1 MGIRD
6 GRPPQAAAVD
16 AVKHDRVSQTA
27 FYVTTPIYYI
37 SGNPHMGH
45 AYTSIAADV
54 LARYHRTHGTS
65 FFLTGTD
72 EHGQKVAQAA
82 AAAGRSPQEW
92 TDELVPRW
100 QALCARYDVRYDDF
114 IRTTEPRHIT
124 QVVEVFERLKATG
137 DVYLGAYEGWYCTND
152 ETFWLEA
159 KLVDGRCPNPEC
171 GREVQWL
178 SEQNWFFALAKYR
191 DRLLAYFR
199 EHPHFVRPERSYNEM
214 VATLEGG
221 LDDLC
226 ISRTNLDWGVPLPGG
241 GVMYVWLDALLNYI
255 TALDYA
261 NDGEKFRTLW
271 PANVQLVGKEI
282 ARFHTIIWPAVLF
295 ALGLPAPDRVFAH
308 GWMTLEGEKMSKS
321 RGNVVDPF
329 AMADRFGADTIRYF
343 LLREAPFGSDFSFGE
358 EKVRLRRNGDLGNDL
373 GNLARR
379 SLAMLVKYRDGI
391 VPAAS
396 QGSAIGDRFAALPTR
411 VGASL
416 DDLGFRDALEAI
428 WELVAALNR
437 LIDEKRPWDL
447 HKRGAVADLD
457 AVLYDLCE
465 GLRWLAIMLWPFMP
479 TKATELWAQLG
490 FAGEP
495 VVAWQTALVWGGLA
509 AGTRVAPADAP
520 LFPRLDE
527 PVAPPPP
534 ATTAS

>member
-1 MGIRD
+1 M
-6 GRPPQAAAVD
+6 PQAARKPPVERRA
-16 AVKHDRVSQTA
+16 VSQSA

-54 LARYHRTHGTS
+54 LARYHRTRGPA

-82 AAAGRSPQEW
+82 AAAGLDPQTW
-92 TDELVPRW
+92 TDRLVPRW
-100 QALCARYDVRYDDF
+100 QELCARYDVRYDDF
-114 IRTTEPRHIT
+114 IRTTEPRHIA

-137 DVYLGAYEGWYCTND
+137 DVYLGTYEGWYCTND
-152 ETFWLEA
+152 ETFWLES
-159 KLVDGRCPNPEC
+159 KLIDGRCPNPEC
-171 GREVQWL
+171 GRDVQWI
-178 SEQNWFFALAKYR
+178 SEENWFFALSKYR

-199 EHPHFVRPERSYNEM
+199 DNPDFVRPERSYNEM

-261 NDGEKFRTLW
+261 NDGERFRTLW

-295 ALGLPAPDRVFAH
+295 ALGLPAPERVFAH

-343 LLREAPFGSDFSFGE
+343 LMREAPFGADFSFGE

-379 SLAMLVKYRDGI
+379 SLAMLVRYRDGI
-391 VPAAS
+391 VPAPAR
-396 QGSAIGDRFAALPTR
+396 SATGAHFAALPAR
-411 VGASL
+411 VDAAL
-416 DDLGFRDALEAI
+416 RELGFRDALEAI

-447 HKRGAVADLD
+447 HKRDETAALD

-465 GLRWLAIMLWPFMP
+465 GLRWLAILLWPFMP
-479 TKATELWAQLG
+479 TKATELWTQLG
-490 FAGEP
+490 LRGEP
-495 VVAWQTALVWGGLA
+495 LVAWDDELVWGKRPG
-509 AGTRVAPADAP
+509 GTRVVPAELP
-520 LFPRLDE
+520 LFPRLESD
-527 PVAPPPP
+527 PAPAAP
-534 ATTAS
+534 